1 MYVAHMICYV
11 MLLQE
16 EYNEIRQA
24 VADNKVDVL
33 WKLIVNGVDVNNA
46 AVMDGDWVSDVM

>member
-1 MYVAHMICYV
+1 

-16 EYNEIRQA
+16 ECDEIQQA
-24 VADNKVDVL
+24 VADNNVGVL

-46 AVMDGDWVSDVM
+46 EVMDGDMVSDVMQYEWK

>member
-16 EYNEIRQA
+16 ECDEIEQA
-24 VADNKVDVL
+24 VDDNNVSVL
-33 WKLIVNGVDVNNA
+33 WKLIVNGIDVNNA
-46 AVMDGDWVSDVM
+46 EVMDGYGVSDVM